1 MHSALFQNP
10 SLAVG
15 DVGSKAHHLHRLTE
29 EGFRVPPFIAISK
42 HDVALLFGDA
52 MAQVEALFAP
62 FSGVRMSPSQ
72 NGDSSSAASPETMS
86 DLMETCTQAEAL
98 LLGFEPNAALLDALM
113 QRATEVFGQDFCISV
128 RSSAI
133 SEDASD
139 ASFAGQHK
147 TYLYTTPAQ
156 LFENIKRS
164 LASAWSFGAL
174 SYRLQ
179 MGVSIQHIEYAMV
192 LQKMVFATRS
202 GIAFSMNSNGNMADA
217 VINCGYGMGEGIV
230 MDQVAADCYH
240 VYRALRSITRSV
252 VTKAQS
258 MEYNVDQGIHLV
270 DVPTEKQ
277 AIAALSDEEIFAVYD
292 QVMLAEKVLGKP
304 ADIEFV
310 WGEDG
315 LLYLLQMRPITTIQR
330 EDLVVLDNTNIV

>member
-1 MHSALFQNP
+1 MRSALFQNP

-42 HDVALLFGDA
+42 HDVSLLFGDA
-52 MAQVEALFAP
+52 IAQVEALFAP
-62 FSGVRMSPSQ
+62 FSGFHISPSQ
-72 NGDSSSAASPETMS
+72 DGDLSSAPSPETMS
-86 DLMETCTQAEAL
+86 SLMETCTQVEAL
-98 LLGFEPNAALLDALM
+98 LLEFEPDAVLLDALM
-113 QRATEVFGQDFCISV
+113 QRATDVFGQDFCISV

-202 GIAFSMNSNGNMADA
+202 GIAFSMNSNGNWPMPSSIA
-217 VINCGYGMGEGIV
+217 VT
-230 MDQVAADCYH
+230 AWA
-240 VYRALRSITRSV
+240 R
-252 VTKAQS
+252 
-258 MEYNVDQGIHLV
+258 
-270 DVPTEKQ
+270 
-277 AIAALSDEEIFAVYD
+277 
-292 QVMLAEKVLGKP
+292 
-304 ADIEFV
+304 
-310 WGEDG
+310 G
-315 LLYLLQMRPITTIQR
+315 L
-330 EDLVVLDNTNIV
+330 

>member
-1 MHSALFQNP
+1 VRSALFQNP

-42 HDVALLFGDA
+42 HDVSLLFGDA
-52 MAQVEALFAP
+52 IAHVEALFAP
-62 FSGVRMSPSQ
+62 YSEAHP
-72 NGDSSSAASPETMS
+72 SPETMS
-86 DLMETCTQAEAL
+86 RLMETCTQAEAL
-98 LLGFEPNAALLDALM
+98 LLEFEPDAVLLDALM
-113 QRATEVFGQDFCISV
+113 QRATDVFGPNFCISV

-156 LFENIKRS
+156 MFENIKRS

-252 VTKAQS
+252 VSKAQS
-258 MEYNVDQGIHLV
+258 MEYSTEHGIHLV

-277 AIAALSDEEIFAVYD
+277 AVAALTDAEIFAVYD

-304 ADIEFV
+304 ADVEFV

-315 LLYLLQMRPITTIQR
+315 LLYLLQMRPITTIH
-330 EDLVVLDNTNIV
+330 EEKKK